1 MFYGPEQTAIHH
13 ERFGALAADAA
24 RLVLGELHRNGLTSG
39 TVVDLGSGSGIYARA
54 LTDAGYAVVGVDISP
69 DMVAL
74 AGMTAPAATFTSGS
88 VHDFAI
94 PPGTVAVTA
103 LGEVLN
109 YATDGS
115 AGIDALASLAARVRA
130 ALAPNGLFVF
140 DVATPGRAGPRPEQ
154 GRYVEGD
161 GWAIGVRFA
170 ERADPP
176 ELERFITMFVR
187 DGETYRRVDE
197 HHLLRL
203 YSEADVERVLHDA
216 GFVYDVLAGYAG
228 PVDFSGWKVFVAR

>member
-1 MFYGPEQTAIHH
+1 VFYGPEQSAIHH

-24 RLVLGELHRNGLTSG
+24 RLVVAELHRAGITRG
-39 TVVDLGSGSGIYARA
+39 TVVDLGSGSGIFARA

-74 AGMTAPAATFTSGS
+74 ARKTAPDATFSAGS

-94 PPGTVAVTA
+94 PAGAVAVTA

-115 AGIDALASLAARVRA
+115 AGIDALGSLAARVRA

-154 GRYVEGD
+154 GRYVEGE
-161 GWAIGVRFA
+161 GWAIGVRFT
-170 ERADPP
+170 ERSDPP

-187 DGETYRRVDE
+187 DGDTYRRVDE
-197 HHLLRL
+197 HHVLRL
-203 YSEADVERVLHDA
+203 YSEADVERALHRA
-216 GFVYDVLAGYAG
+216 GFAYDVLAGYAG

>member
-1 MFYGPEQTAIHH
+1 VFYGPEQAAIHH

-24 RLVLGELHRNGLTSG
+24 RLVLGELHRAGIAGG
-39 TVVDLGSGSGIYARA
+39 TVVDLGSGTGIYARA
-54 LTDAGYAVVGVDISP
+54 LSDAGYDVIGVDISS
-69 DMVAL
+69 DMVEL
-74 AGMTAPAATFTSGS
+74 ARTTAPDAMFRAGS

-94 PPGTVAVTA
+94 PPGAVVVTA

-109 YATDGS
+109 YATDQR
-115 AGIDALASLAARVRA
+115 AGLDALTSLAARVRA

-161 GWAIGVRFA
+161 GWAIGVRFV

-176 ELERFITMFVR
+176 ELERFVTMFVR

-203 YSEADVERVLHDA
+203 YSEADVERVLHEA
-216 GFVYDVLAGYAG
+216 GFAYDVLAGYAG

>member
-1 MFYGPEQTAIHH
+1 MFYGPDQAAIHH

-24 RLVLGELHRNGLTSG
+24 RLVLGELHRAGIRSG
-39 TVVDLGSGSGIYARA
+39 TVVDLGSGSGIYAAA
-54 LTDAGYAVVGVDISP
+54 LIDAGYDVVGVDLSP

-74 AGMTAPAATFTSGS
+74 ARATAPGGTFTVGS

-109 YATDGS
+109 YATDHR
-115 AGIDALASLAARVRA
+115 AGLDALAATAARVRG
-130 ALAPNGLFVF
+130 ALAPNGVFVF

-154 GRYVEGD
+154 GRYVEGE

-170 ERADPP
+170 EHREPP
-176 ELERFITMFVR
+176 ELERFVTMFMR
-187 DGETYRRVDE
+187 DGDAYRRVEE
-197 HHLLRL
+197 HHVLRL
-203 YSEADVERVLHDA
+203 Y
-216 GFVYDVLAGYAG
+216 
-228 PVDFSGWKVFVAR
+228 